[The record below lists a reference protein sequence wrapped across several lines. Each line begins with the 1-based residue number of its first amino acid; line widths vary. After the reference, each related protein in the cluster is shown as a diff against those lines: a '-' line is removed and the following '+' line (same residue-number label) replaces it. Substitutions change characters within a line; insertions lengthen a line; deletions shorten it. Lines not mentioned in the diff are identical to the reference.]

1 MRHIRELCPKAGSSY
16 LKGLHREVHET
27 MKKMVTKCA
36 ICAQV
41 LDFSGRNNAR
51 NNLLAYGFC
60 RIEINKHFHTKFYF
74 VARLQV
80 QICLKFPKFSSTNL
94 P

>member
-1 MRHIRELCPKAGSSY
+1 MRHIRELCPKAGSNY
-16 LKGLHREVHET
+16 LKGLHKEVREQ
-27 MKKMVTKCA
+27 TKCA

-60 RIEINKHFHTKFYF
+60 RIGINKHFHTKFYF

-80 QICLKFPKFSSTNL
+80 QIGLKFPKFSSTNL